1 MPLPDRPIEGA
12 EIATEWGQE
21 IHDRVFAPSGCQVHS
36 SGAGAVSTTPN
47 QLDLSVIDEDPGGFV
62 GSDLV
67 EIPTDRGGLYDV
79 FVRGNSVN
87 GSAGAGFTTRF
98 LLDLNGA
105 TISTGIADNEGGTNV
120 TIPVSWTGLLSAGD
134 QLKVYA
140 QRRGG
145 GTNPD
150 VQVNSMVVL
159 RRGAEFGA

>member
-1 MPLPDRPIEGA
+1 MPLPDRPVDGA

-21 IHDRVFAPSGCQVHS
+21 IHDRVFAPAGCAVHS
-36 SGAGAVSTTPN
+36 SGFGAVSTTPT
-47 QLDLSVIDEDPGGFV
+47 QIDLSVVDEDPGGFV

-79 FVRGNSVN
+79 FVRGKTIN
-87 GSAGAGFTTRF
+87 GSAGSGFATRF
-98 LLDLNGA
+98 ILDLNGG
-105 TISTGIADNEGGTNV
+105 TVSTGIASNENAVGV
-120 TIPVSWTGLLSAGD
+120 TVPVSWIGTLSAGD

-140 QRRGG
+140 QRIGA

-150 VQVNSMVVL
+150 VQVDSMIVL